1 MPPPYYEEDE
11 IDLLTLWQVIWRRR
25 RMIITLCIALTVL
38 TAVISLFMENIY
50 QVKAV
55 VVPVVPKEAAALASQ
70 MGGFPGISLPGT
82 ATASEIVALLKSNI
96 LREKMV
102 ERYNLMPILFYEK
115 WDPRRKHGR
124 KAASVST
131 P

>member
-1 MPPPYYEEDE
+1 
-11 IDLLTLWQVIWRRR
+11 
-25 RMIITLCIALTVL
+25 
-38 TAVISLFMENIY
+38 MENIY

-70 MGGFPGISLPGT
+70 IGGLPGISLPGT

-115 WDPRRKHGR
+115 WDREENMEEKRLQSQPHDVCVESPQCPPPSSAQPDKERSRHPGYVGCPT
-124 KAASVST
+124 ALG
-131 P
+131 